1 MVQQLLTMAN
11 RGLPHSSLLHPEP
24 HSDQRPIQQQQHQQQ
39 RHTLQQ
45 RQQLLMDFRR
55 AYYLK
60 DDISHLDIVFYIIH
74 LAMSAVHKRLLV
86 TSRQQ
91 LGFECAMSLFSAALL
106 MRLFFKP
113 LYTRVRPILVF
124 NIHVLLTFIRAGVVM
139 TMATKQVG
147 STCGAAA
154 PAASS
159 SAHSSARHS
168 RDSALMS
175 AETVCLCLVC

>member
-1 MVQQLLTMAN
+1 MVQQLLTMTS

-24 HSDQRPIQQQQHQQQ
+24 PHSHQRPIDLPQQQHQQQ
-39 RHTLQQ
+39 QQQ

-91 LGFECAMSLFSAALL
+91 WGFEFAMSLFAGALL
-106 MRLFFKP
+106 MRLFFKS
-113 LYTRVRPILVF
+113 LYTRVRPTLVF

-139 TMATKQVG
+139 TMATKQAG
-147 STCGAAA
+147 STFVHQQLQQL
-154 PAASS
+154 SS
-159 SAHSSARHS
+159 SAHSLARHS
-168 RDSALMS
+168 RDRA
-175 AETVCLCLVC
+175 A